1 MTTIST
7 NDRSRKQLRREL
19 RRERRAFEGA
29 ERRDA
34 ERAIFCNLQHMRAYQ
49 RARKIA
55 VYVGIDGEVDLSAIS
70 AHARS
75 SNKSIFA
82 PVLAQNGL
90 RFVETGTRR
99 GFRRNRFG
107 IPEPGGG
114 RRIDPRELDVVLT
127 PLVAFDNRGYRLG
140 MGKGYYDR
148 CFGFLRRRTRWRKPK
163 LIGIGFDF
171 QKIEKLVPRY
181 WDVPLWGAVTNTGID
196 YFGGTTTDELLAS

>member
-1 MTTIST
+1 
-7 NDRSRKQLRREL
+7 
-19 RRERRAFEGA
+19 
-29 ERRDA
+29 
-34 ERAIFCNLQHMRAYQ
+34 MRAYQ

-55 VYVGIDGEVDLSAIS
+55 VYVGIDGEVDLSAIGE
-70 AHARS
+70 HARS

-90 RFVETGTRR
+90 RFVETGTRS

-107 IPEPGGG
+107 IPEPDGG

-127 PLVAFDNRGYRLG
+127 PLVAFDNRGHRLG

-171 QKIEKLVPRY
+171 QKIEKLVPQY

>member
-1 MTTIST
+1 
-7 NDRSRKQLRREL
+7 
-19 RRERRAFEGA
+19 
-29 ERRDA
+29 
-34 ERAIFCNLQHMRAYQ
+34 MRAYQ

-55 VYVGIDGEVDLSAIS
+55 VYVGIDGEVDLSAIGEY
-70 AHARS
+70 ARS

-90 RFVETGTRR
+90 RFVETVTRS

-107 IPEPGGG
+107 IPEPHCG

-127 PLVAFDNRGYRLG
+127 PLVAFDNRGHRLG

-181 WDVPLWGAVTNTGID
+181 WDVPLWGAVTNKGID